1 MRETKIV
8 LGHRSI
14 RKIDDVT
21 DMVALLAPGNR
32 NQQHAMARI
41 LLALRASDGPCSR
54 LTDLGPRFEISRR
67 TLERARAKLSCLGL
81 IEHVSWMDRRFG
93 GRSGWRL
100 SCRMS
105 QALRRLADWIDT
117 WKRNDSAQQIQ
128 KESALAEL
136 LRP

>member
-1 MRETKIV
+1 VRVTKV
-8 LGHRSI
+8 ALGHRCL

-21 DMVALLAPGNR
+21 DVVPLLAPGNR

-41 LLALRASDGPCSR
+41 LLALRASDGPCAD
-54 LTDLGPRFEISRR
+54 LTDLGRFGISRR
-67 TLERARAKLSCLGL
+67 TLERARAKLACLGL
-81 IEHVSWMDRRFG
+81 IEHVGWMDRRFG

-105 QALRRLADWIDT
+105 QSLRRLADWIDT
-117 WKRNDSAQQIQ
+117 WKGNDSAQQRQ

>member
-1 MRETKIV
+1 MRETKV
-8 LGHRSI
+8 ALGHRCV

-21 DMVALLAPGNR
+21 DIVPLLAPGNR

-41 LLALRASDGPCSR
+41 LLALRASDGLCSG
-54 LTDLGPRFEISRR
+54 LTDLGPRFGISRR
-67 TLERARAKLSCLGL
+67 TLERARAKLACLGL
-81 IEHVSWMDRRFG
+81 IEHVGWMDRRFG

-117 WKRNDSAQQIQ
+117 WKRNDSVQHTD
-128 KESALAEL
+128 KEAALAEL